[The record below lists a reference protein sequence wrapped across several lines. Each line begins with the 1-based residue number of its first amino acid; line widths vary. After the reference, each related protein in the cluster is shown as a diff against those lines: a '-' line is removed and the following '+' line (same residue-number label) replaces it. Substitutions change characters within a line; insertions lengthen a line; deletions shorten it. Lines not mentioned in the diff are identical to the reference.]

1 MLLVILSRYLYT
13 MKATNTDYNKAKE
26 VFETLA
32 AKKEV
37 VIEVTNKKL
46 FRKYFNDFTRNATG
60 EYLTRSENEIQLRI
74 IRYK

>member
-1 MLLVILSRYLYT
+1 
-13 MKATNTDYNKAKE
+13 MKQNNINSDYNKAKE

-37 VIEVTNKKL
+37 VIEVANKKL
-46 FRKYFNDFTRNATG
+46 FRKYLNDFSRNSSN
-60 EYLTRSENEIQLRI
+60 EYLTRSENENQLRI